1 MKIEKIPI
9 NRLKAS
15 AYNPRKDLKP
25 GDVEFEKLRRSIEQ
39 FGYVEP
45 AIWNKRTGNIVGG
58 HQRIK
63 VLKYLGH
70 SEADCVVVELDEIQ
84 EKALNLALNK
94 ISGEWDLPLLT
105 DLLKDLSASDFDV
118 KLTGFD
124 LGEISDL
131 FKSGIEEKVK
141 EDDFD
146 VDKAAEEIKEPISKQ
161 GDIWILGKHRLM
173 CGDST
178 NPETVKKLMDGKLA
192 NLLLTD
198 PPYNVAY
205 EGTAGTIKNDDMEDK
220 KFKEFLFA
228 AFTNAKNSL
237 KPGGSFYIWHSDS
250 EGFNF
255 RSACR
260 EAGFTV
266 RQCLIWKKSSLVMG
280 RQDYQWRHEPC
291 LYGWKDGDSHYWGSD
306 RKQTTILEFDKP
318 TKNGLHPT
326 MKPLNLFAYQ
336 ILNSSKVGETVLD
349 LFAGSGTAIIA
360 SEQTERVCFS
370 MEYDEKFS
378 DVIVKRFLAQTN
390 AEDKVFL
397 LRDGQKIS
405 YSEVIKGDISG
416 CGTN

>member
-1 MKIEKIPI
+1 MQIEKINI
-9 NRLKAS
+9 NKLKA
-15 AYNPRKDLKP
+15 AKYNPRKDLKP
-25 GDVEFEKLRRSIEQ
+25 GDPEFEKLKRSIEN

-45 AIWNKRTGNIVGG
+45 IIWNKQTGNVVGG
-58 HQRIK
+58 HQR
-63 VLKYLGH
+63 LKILKHLG
-70 SEADCVVVELDEIQ
+70 ETEIDCVIVDVDLTK
-84 EKALNLALNK
+84 EKALNVALNK
-94 ISGEWDLPLLT
+94 ISGEWDMPLLS
-105 DLLKDLSASDFDV
+105 DLMKELQAEDFDV
-118 KLTGFD
+118 TLTGFD

-178 NPETVKKLMDGKLA
+178 NSEAVKKLMDGKLA
-192 NLLLTD
+192 DLLLTD

-205 EGTAGTIKNDDMEDK
+205 EGTAGTIKNDNMEDK
-220 KFKEFLFA
+220 KFKEFLLS
-228 AFTNAKNSL
+228 AFSNAKDSL
-237 KPGGSFYIWHSDS
+237 KLGGSFYIWHADS
-250 EGFNF
+250 EGYNF

-260 EAGFTV
+260 ESGLMV
-266 RQCLIWKKSSLVMG
+266 RQCLVWKKSSLVMG

-318 TKNGLHPT
+318 TKNALHPT
-326 MKPLNLFAYQ
+326 MKPVNLFAYQ

-378 DVIVKRFLAQTN
+378 DIIVKRVAENFGDKDIFLI
-390 AEDKVFL
+390 
-397 LRDGQKIS
+397 RDGQEIPYKD
-405 YSEVIKGDISG
+405 IK
-416 CGTN
+416 NKA